1 MTYLSFNG
9 HKILLLYFAV
19 NLIFCFTE
27 ATCATDVA
35 LIDPVRDNQL
45 SASSQLNSNNRA
57 AASRLNQP
65 ASWAAANNQ
74 LGEYLQ
80 VDFEKDVVVK
90 TIATQG
96 GGGSCDAWVESYTL
110 AYRFDGGM
118 YSDVLDAKARNVS
131 VFEANSDCNTMIRRD
146 LYPPVAARFV
156 RIFPQTWRTRI
167 AMRWEIYGCNQ
178 AVGIPG
184 E

>member
-1 MTYLSFNG
+1 M
-9 HKILLLYFAV
+9 
-19 NLIFCFTE
+19 
-27 ATCATDVA
+27 
-35 LIDPVRDNQL
+35 
-45 SASSQLNSNNRA
+45 SASSELNTNRA
-57 AASRLNQP
+57 ATSRLNH
-65 ASWAAANNQ
+65 AAGWTAANSQ

-80 VDFEKDVVVK
+80 VDFEKGVVVK
-90 TIATQG
+90 AIVTQGG

-110 AYRFDGGM
+110 AYRFDGV

-131 VFEANSDCNTMIRRD
+131 VFEANSDCNTVISRD